1 MIVNEASWD
10 RVARIV
16 VGVLLIALAVFGIV
30 GPWGWIGILPLV
42 TGVVGFCP
50 GYRLFGWSSCPLHG
64 REKTDRSGGA

>member
-10 RVARIV
+10 RAARIV
-16 VGVLLIALAVFGIV
+16 VGVLLIALAVFGVV

-50 GYRLFGWSSCPLHG
+50 GYRLLGWSSCPLHG
-64 REKTDRSGGA
+64 REKADRSGDA